1 MVSDIHISASN
12 RLLEA
17 LQRSENQMRM
27 RINLLVEVVFE
38 LNAHGE
44 IVFSNAAWQKVLG
57 YQAVNG
63 TKLSDYIY
71 ETDLDILK
79 NVLLD
84 VGVEQKNT
92 ANILIRFK
100 HHDGRLLTMSANFVL
115 MQSGVIGALH
125 DVTKQIQIQNDLAT
139 LAHYDPL
146 TKLPNRVL
154 LGDRLEQAI
163 INARRH
169 NHLVAVAF
177 LDLDDFKSI
186 NDQYGHQTG
195 DLVLKEFGNLIRGAL
210 RETDSIARFG
220 GDEFILLLTELD
232 SMAHCDLVLQRIY
245 ETFQK
250 NVVIDGYEIK
260 LSGSMG
266 ITVYPADNVDAEQL
280 IRHAD
285 QAMYSAK
292 QSGKNHFKYFDTDS
306 NVEHIS
312 KNVAFDQIKNAIS
325 KDQFLFHYQPKI
337 DLHTGQIFGVEA
349 LIRWQHPDRGFIT
362 PGLFL
367 PSIEEHPLSLEV
379 GKWAIQAAIKQMN
392 QWNGLG
398 LQLEMSINIAG
409 PQMHDPCFFNFVTN
423 TLKTFPS
430 VKPSQIQFEVV
441 ETSAITNIELI
452 SNLMKKFTDIGISFA
467 LDDFGTGYSSLSHL
481 RSLPIHT
488 LKIDQSFV
496 LNMLHSK
503 EDLSIVQS
511 VIALSKAFNCKVLA
525 EGVETREIAQ
535 ALQALGCDAAQG
547 YYYSPALSSDELFQL
562 ITANHSA
569 GNSADLVDLKFCPIA
584 FA

>member
-1 MVSDIHISASN
+1 MVNDIHISASN

-17 LQRSENQMRM
+17 LQKSENQMRL

-38 LNAHGE
+38 LNTDGE

-57 YQAVNG
+57 YKAVNG
-63 TKLSDYIY
+63 TKLADYIY
-71 ETDLDILK
+71 ETDLDLLK
-79 NVLLD
+79 NTLLD
-84 VGVEQKNT
+84 VGVDQTNT
-92 ANILIRFK
+92 SNILIRLK
-100 HHDGRLLTMSANFVL
+100 HCDGHLMTMSANFAS

-154 LGDRLEQAI
+154 LGDRLEQSI

-186 NDQYGHQTG
+186 NDRYGHQSG
-195 DLVLKEFGNLIRGAL
+195 DQVLKEFGNLIRGAL

-232 SMAHCDLVLQRIY
+232 SMSHCEMALNRIY
-245 ETFQK
+245 EIFQK
-250 NVVIDGYEIK
+250 TIMIDEYEIR
-260 LSGSMG
+260 LSGSIG
-266 ITVYPADNVDAEQL
+266 ITVYPGDYVDAEQL

-292 QSGKNHFKYFDTDS
+292 QSGKNQIKYFDANS
-306 NVEHIS
+306 NVEINS
-312 KNVAFDQIKNAIS
+312 KNAVFDQIKNALS
-325 KDQFLFHYQPKI
+325 QEQFLFYYQPKI
-337 DLHTGQIFGVEA
+337 DLHTGKIFGVEA
-349 LIRWQHPDRGFIT
+349 LIRWQHPKKGFIT
-362 PGLFL
+362 PGFFL
-367 PSIEEHPLSLEV
+367 PVIEGHPISLEV
-379 GKWAIQAAIKQMN
+379 GKWVIQNAVKQIH
-392 QWNGLG
+392 QWNELG
-398 LQLEMSINIAG
+398 LQLEMSVNIGG
-409 PQMHDPCFFNFVTN
+409 PQMHDPNFFDFIAN
-423 TLKTFPS
+423 TFKAFPG

-441 ETSAITNIELI
+441 ETSAIANIELI
-452 SNLMKKFTDIGISFA
+452 STLMKKFNEIGISFA

-496 LNMLHSK
+496 LDMLHNK
-503 EDLSIVQS
+503 EDFSIVQS

-525 EGVETREIAQ
+525 EGVETVETAQ
-535 ALQALGCDAAQG
+535 ALHALGCDAAQG
-547 YYYSPALSSDELFQL
+547 YFYSPALSSADIYQL
-562 ITANHSA
+562 ITSTPN
-569 GNSADLVDLKFCPIA
+569 
-584 FA
+584 

>member
-1 MVSDIHISASN
+1 MVNDIHISASN

-17 LQRSENQMRM
+17 LQKSENQMRL

-38 LNAHGE
+38 LNTDGV

-57 YQAVNG
+57 YKAVNG
-63 TKLSDYIY
+63 TKLADYIY
-71 ETDLDILK
+71 ETDLELLK
-79 NVLLD
+79 NTLLD
-84 VGVEQKNT
+84 LGVDQTN
-92 ANILIRFK
+92 NSNSLIRLK
-100 HHDGRLLTMSANFVL
+100 HCDGHLLTMSANFAS

-186 NDQYGHQTG
+186 NDRYGHQSG
-195 DLVLKEFGNLIRGAL
+195 DQVLKEFGNLIRGAL

-232 SMAHCDLVLQRIY
+232 SMSHCEMVLNRIY
-245 ETFQK
+245 EIFQK
-250 NVVIDGYEIK
+250 TIMIDEHEIR
-260 LSGSMG
+260 LSGSIG
-266 ITVYPADNVDAEQL
+266 ITVYPGDHVDAEQL

-292 QSGKNHFKYFDTDS
+292 QSGKNQIKYFDANS
-306 NVEHIS
+306 NVEITF
-312 KNVAFDQIKNAIS
+312 KNAVFDQIKNALS
-325 KDQFLFHYQPKI
+325 HDQFLFYYQPKI
-337 DLHTGQIFGVEA
+337 DLHTGKIFGVEA
-349 LIRWQHPDRGFIT
+349 LIRWQHPEKGFIT

-367 PSIEEHPLSLEV
+367 PAIEGHPISLEV
-379 GKWAIQAAIKQMN
+379 GKWVIQNAVKQIH
-392 QWNGLG
+392 QWNELG
-398 LQLEMSINIAG
+398 LHLEMSVNIGG
-409 PQMHDPCFFNFVTN
+409 PQMHDPHFYDFIAN
-423 TLKTFPS
+423 TFKTFPG

-441 ETSAITNIELI
+441 ETSAIANIELI
-452 SNLMKKFTDIGISFA
+452 STLMKKFNEIGISFA
-467 LDDFGTGYSSLSHL
+467 LDDFGTGFSSLSHL

-496 LNMLHSK
+496 LDMLHNK
-503 EDLSIVQS
+503 EDFSIVQS

-525 EGVETREIAQ
+525 EGVETVEIAQ
-535 ALQALGCDAAQG
+535 ALHALGCDAAQG
-547 YYYSPALSSDELFQL
+547 YFYSPALSSADIYQL
-562 ITANHSA
+562 ITATP
-569 GNSADLVDLKFCPIA
+569 D
-584 FA
+584 

>member
-1 MVSDIHISASN
+1 MVNDIHISASN

-17 LQRSENQMRM
+17 LQKSENQMRL

-38 LNAHGE
+38 LNTDEE

-57 YQAVNG
+57 YQSVNG
-63 TKLSDYIY
+63 TKLSSYIY
-71 ETDLDILK
+71 ESDLDLFK
-79 NVLLD
+79 NALFN
-84 VGVEQKNT
+84 VGIDQKNT
-92 ANILIRFK
+92 SNILIRFK
-100 HHDGRLLTMSANFVL
+100 HHDGHLLTMSANFVL

-186 NDQYGHQTG
+186 NDRYGHQTG
-195 DLVLKEFGNLIRGAL
+195 DQALKEFGSLIRSAL

-232 SMAHCDLVLQRIY
+232 SMSHCEMVLKRIF
-245 ETFQK
+245 EIFQK
-250 NVVIDGYEIK
+250 TVVIDGHQIQ

-266 ITVYPADNVDAEQL
+266 VTVYPADCVDAEQL

-292 QSGKNHFKYFDTDS
+292 QSGKNQFKYFDADS
-306 NVEHIS
+306 NVENIS
-312 KNVAFDQIKNAIS
+312 KNAVFDQIKNAIS

-337 DLHTGQIFGVEA
+337 DLHTGRIFGVEA
-349 LIRWQHPDRGFIT
+349 LIRWQHPVKGFIT

-367 PSIEEHPLSLEV
+367 PLIEGHPLSLEV
-379 GKWAIQAAIKQMN
+379 GKWAIQTAIKQMN
-392 QWNGLG
+392 LWNESG
-398 LQLEMSINIAG
+398 LQIEMSVNIGG
-409 PQMHDPCFFNFVTN
+409 PQMHDPHFFDFIAH
-423 TLKTFPS
+423 TLKAFPG

-441 ETSAITNIELI
+441 ETSAIANIELI
-452 SNLMKKFTDIGISFA
+452 STLMKKFNDFGISFA

-496 LNMLHSK
+496 LNMLECQ

-525 EGVETREIAQ
+525 EGVETLETAQ

-547 YYYSPALSSDELFQL
+547 YYYSPALSSAEMYQL
-562 ITANHSA
+562 VTANLSTNSSA
-569 GNSADLVDLKFCPIA
+569 FLAN
-584 FA
+584 

>member
-1 MVSDIHISASN
+1 MVNDIHISASN

-17 LQRSENQMRM
+17 LQKSENQMRL

-38 LNAHGE
+38 LNTDGE

-57 YQAVNG
+57 YKAVNG

-71 ETDLDILK
+71 ETDLDLLT
-79 NVLLD
+79 NTLLD
-84 VGVEQKNT
+84 VRVGQTNT
-92 ANILIRFK
+92 LNILIRFK
-100 HHDGRLLTMSANFVL
+100 HCDGHLLTMSANFAS

-186 NDQYGHQTG
+186 NDRYGHQSG
-195 DLVLKEFGNLIRGAL
+195 DQVLKEFGNLIRGAL

-232 SMAHCDLVLQRIY
+232 SMSHCEMVLNRIY
-245 ETFQK
+245 EIFQK
-250 NVVIDGYEIK
+250 TIMIDEHEIR
-260 LSGSMG
+260 LSGSIG
-266 ITVYPADNVDAEQL
+266 ITVYPGDYVDAEQL

-292 QSGKNHFKYFDTDS
+292 QSGKNQIKYFDANS
-306 NVEHIS
+306 NIEITS
-312 KNVAFDQIKNAIS
+312 KNAVFDQIKNALLQ
-325 KDQFLFHYQPKI
+325 DQFLFYYQPKI
-337 DLHTGQIFGVEA
+337 DLHTGKIFGVEA
-349 LIRWQHPDRGFIT
+349 LIRWQHPEKGFIT
-362 PGLFL
+362 PGFFL
-367 PSIEEHPLSLEV
+367 PAIEGHPISLEV
-379 GKWAIQAAIKQMN
+379 GKWVIQNAVKQIH
-392 QWNGLG
+392 QWNELG
-398 LQLEMSINIAG
+398 LHLEMSVNIGG
-409 PQMHDPCFFNFVTN
+409 PQMHDPHFYNFIAN
-423 TLKTFPS
+423 TFKTFPG

-441 ETSAITNIELI
+441 ETSAIANIELI
-452 SNLMKKFTDIGISFA
+452 STLMKKFNEIGISFA

-488 LKIDQSFV
+488 LKIDRSFV
-496 LNMLHSK
+496 LDMLYNK
-503 EDLSIVQS
+503 EDFSIVQS

-525 EGVETREIAQ
+525 EGVETVETAQ
-535 ALQALGCDAAQG
+535 ALHALGCDAAQG
-547 YYYSPALSSDELFQL
+547 YFYSPALSSADIYQL
-562 ITANHSA
+562 ITSNLH
-569 GNSADLVDLKFCPIA
+569 
-584 FA
+584 

>member
-1 MVSDIHISASN
+1 
-12 RLLEA
+12 
-17 LQRSENQMRM
+17 
-27 RINLLVEVVFE
+27 
-38 LNAHGE
+38 
-44 IVFSNAAWQKVLG
+44 
-57 YQAVNG
+57 
-63 TKLSDYIY
+63 
-71 ETDLDILK
+71 
-79 NVLLD
+79 
-84 VGVEQKNT
+84 
-92 ANILIRFK
+92 
-100 HHDGRLLTMSANFVL
+100 
-115 MQSGVIGALH
+115 
-125 DVTKQIQIQNDLAT
+125 
-139 LAHYDPL
+139 
-146 TKLPNRVL
+146 
-154 LGDRLEQAI
+154 
-163 INARRH
+163 
-169 NHLVAVAF
+169 
-177 LDLDDFKSI
+177 
-186 NDQYGHQTG
+186 
-195 DLVLKEFGNLIRGAL
+195 
-210 RETDSIARFG
+210 
-220 GDEFILLLTELD
+220 
-232 SMAHCDLVLQRIY
+232 
-245 ETFQK
+245 
-250 NVVIDGYEIK
+250 
-260 LSGSMG
+260 
-266 ITVYPADNVDAEQL
+266 
-280 IRHAD
+280 
-285 QAMYSAK
+285 MYSAK

-306 NVEHIS
+306 NVENIS

-398 LQLEMSINIAG
+398 LQLEMSINIGG

-423 TLKTFPS
+423 TLKTFPG

-562 ITANHSA
+562 ITANHLA

>member
-1 MVSDIHISASN
+1 MVNDIHISASN

-17 LQRSENQMRM
+17 LQKSENQMRL

-38 LNAHGE
+38 LNTDGE

-57 YQAVNG
+57 YKAVNG

-71 ETDLDILK
+71 ETDLDLLT
-79 NVLLD
+79 NTLLD
-84 VGVEQKNT
+84 VRVGQTNT
-92 ANILIRFK
+92 LNILIRFK
-100 HHDGRLLTMSANFVL
+100 HCDGHLLTMSANFAS

-186 NDQYGHQTG
+186 NDRYGHQSG
-195 DLVLKEFGNLIRGAL
+195 DQVLKEFGNLIRGAL

-232 SMAHCDLVLQRIY
+232 SMSHCEMVLNRIY
-245 ETFQK
+245 EIFQK
-250 NVVIDGYEIK
+250 TIMIDEHEIR
-260 LSGSMG
+260 LSGSIG
-266 ITVYPADNVDAEQL
+266 ITVYPGDYVDAEQL

-292 QSGKNHFKYFDTDS
+292 QSGKNQIKYFDANS
-306 NVEHIS
+306 NIEITS
-312 KNVAFDQIKNAIS
+312 KNAVFDQIKNALLQ
-325 KDQFLFHYQPKI
+325 DQFLFYYQPKI
-337 DLHTGQIFGVEA
+337 DLHTGKIFGVEA
-349 LIRWQHPDRGFIT
+349 LIRWQHPEKGFIT
-362 PGLFL
+362 PGFFL
-367 PSIEEHPLSLEV
+367 PAIEGHPISLEV
-379 GKWAIQAAIKQMN
+379 GKWVIQNAVKQIH
-392 QWNGLG
+392 QWNELG
-398 LQLEMSINIAG
+398 LHLEMSVNIGG
-409 PQMHDPCFFNFVTN
+409 PQMHDPHFFDFIAN
-423 TLKTFPS
+423 TFKTFPG

-441 ETSAITNIELI
+441 ETSAIANIELI
-452 SNLMKKFTDIGISFA
+452 STLMKKFNEIGISFA

-488 LKIDQSFV
+488 LKIDRSFV
-496 LNMLHSK
+496 LDMLYNK
-503 EDLSIVQS
+503 EDFSIVQS

-525 EGVETREIAQ
+525 EGVETVETAQ
-535 ALQALGCDAAQG
+535 ALHALGCDAAQG
-547 YYYSPALSSDELFQL
+547 YFYSPALSSADIYQL
-562 ITANHSA
+562 ITSNLH
-569 GNSADLVDLKFCPIA
+569 
-584 FA
+584 